1 VPPRLSRADQRW
13 QAVLAPVRF
22 IRWIYVARLSI
33 ASAIFIAAISQWI
46 VADPEKT
53 RIATLTFV
61 GALFFTGFSFF
72 WTEAK
77 RVPLSEGFLYSQ
89 LIVDLLVVT
98 SVVHLTGGD
107 KSGFA
112 ALYILVNAGA
122 ALLFPMGGALL
133 IALLG
138 IVIYLA
144 DAFAVSNGLPGL
156 DFWLQAGVFSLV
168 AIITAYI
175 SARLREAGQGSER
188 LAAELHSVRLREKDI
203 LANIRSGIITV
214 DGQGS
219 LLFANPIATE
229 LLGFDLESR
238 IGQPVLVALRDAA
251 PVLGEAMAV
260 AIESRTP
267 TLRTEGVVE
276 RNGRRFPLGVTT
288 TSSDGDGEHVPR
300 TTTAIFQDISD
311 QKRLEQLN
319 LRAQRLEAV
328 AELSASLAHE
338 IKNPLAS
345 IRSAVEQMSRRPAA
359 TEDERTLGNLIV
371 RESDRLSRL
380 LSEFLDFARVRVTRR
395 DPVDVVTVLR
405 GAAAIAAQ
413 HPDCA
418 EGATLHVALP
428 NAPIMV
434 LGDDDLLHRAFF
446 NLVLNAL
453 QATRPDSNV
462 RVTAAVA
469 SAAQVPRGVRFETG
483 AVVIEVHD
491 EGPGIPAEVSDRMF
505 EPFTTTKVGGTGLGL
520 AITHRAIEAHKGIVL
535 VDSGPHGTRMSVF
548 LPLAA
553 ADGVPK

>member
-1 VPPRLSRADQRW
+1 MPPRLSRADQRW